1 MTEGMGD
8 GTVNE
13 TVENTELETAEQTE
27 ETQVEELENGTDT
40 EETEAQEEN
49 EEFDPDKISFEEEAV
64 TTFGSYDLSKFKDS
78 FDFTDPNVTEVFSSE
93 VAKLEKLGA
102 SQELI
107 EYFVETMVDLGNQEA
122 EDNKL
127 TNETVKESLNKYLS
141 TEEKRNYKAV
151 SNFTVEALKG
161 TDMENDTKE
170 ILSNPFIVKL
180 INSIYKKSAGNKTIN
195 KANVE
200 QGQKINYTAEAAG
213 KKYDE
218 YIRSNPEST
227 REEKKIFL
235 TNIYGKLGETEKI
248 KFEDVYEGLFNKN

>member
-1 MTEGMGD
+1 MGEE
-8 GTVNE
+8 TVNE
-13 TVENTELETAEQTE
+13 TVENTELETVEQTE
-27 ETQVEELENGTDT
+27 ETQVEELENEMDA
-40 EETEAQEEN
+40 EETEAQEES

-122 EDNKL
+122 EANKL

-180 INSIYKKSAGNKTIN
+180 INSIYKKSSGNKTIN

-200 QGQKINYTAEAAG
+200 QGQKINYTVEAAS

-218 YIRSNPEST
+218 YIKGNPEST
-227 REEKKIFL
+227 REEKKTFL
-235 TNIYGKLGETEKI
+235 TNMYTKLGETEKV
-248 KFEDVYEGLFNKN
+248 KFEDIYDGLFNKN

>member
-13 TVENTELETAEQTE
+13 TVENTELKTAEQTE
-27 ETQVEELENGTDT
+27 ETQVEELENVTDT

-78 FDFTDPNVTEVFSSE
+78 FDFTNPNVTEVFSSE

-122 EDNKL
+122 EANKL

-180 INSIYKKSAGNKTIN
+180 INSIYKKSVGNKTIN

-200 QGQKINYTAEAAG
+200 QGQKINYTVEAAG